1 LQERKRYDKRILKVS
16 YLEGGKMSGFKR
28 IVETIARDLE
38 KRGPK
43 KPLDP
48 SSLFLNRT
56 YAFFEDVASLIKHQE
71 LYGFI

>member
-1 LQERKRYDKRILKVS
+1 
-16 YLEGGKMSGFKR
+16 MSGFKR